1 VRRHAGALVGYDCPM
16 SANLAAFVPASAARH
31 PDRPALRLADLELS
45 YAQLDDGSARVAGL
59 LRERGVGPGDRV
71 ALMLPNVPQFALAYY
86 GALRLGA
93 VVVPM
98 NVLLKRR
105 EVAFQ
110 MGDAGARLVFALDGM
125 HEHAAAGAEA
135 VGAECLPVAFGPF
148 EEALARAEPLAEL
161 APCAGADTAMVLYT
175 SGTTG
180 SPKGAELTHDNLR
193 INAEISAGLF
203 DLGPEDVSL
212 GVLPL
217 FHSFGQTCG
226 LNAAML
232 SGTCLTLLPRFDPA
246 QALELLDRHRVTICL
261 GVPTMYAAMLD
272 RVEEEMP
279 WQGRL
284 KVCVSGG
291 SAMPLAVLRRCEEV
305 FACPLLEGY
314 GLSETSPVASFNQPG
329 RPHKHGSIGTPLEGV
344 EMKVVDPGDRELP
357 AGEIGEI
364 VIRGHN
370 VMKAYYDQPEATA
383 RTMRGGWLHT
393 GDLARVDEEGY
404 FFIVDRL
411 KDMIIRGGL
420 NVYPSEVEEVLH
432 EHPAVL
438 EAAVVPVP
446 HTLLGEDVG
455 AAVVLRDGARA
466 VAKELRSFVRD
477 EIAAYKYPRHVWFVA
492 ALPKGA
498 TGKVLKREIQV
509 PDEVLAA
516 AAR

>member
-1 VRRHAGALVGYDCPM
+1 M

-31 PDRPALRLADLELS
+31 PDRPALRLAELELT

-59 LRERGVGPGDRV
+59 LRERGIEPGDRV

-110 MGDAGARLVFALDGM
+110 MGDAGARLVFALEGM

-148 EEALARAEPLAEL
+148 EEALARAEPLVDL
-161 APCAGADTAMVLYT
+161 APDGGETAMILYT

-180 SPKGAELTHDNLR
+180 TPKGAELTHDNLR

-203 DLGPEDVSL
+203 SLGPEDVSL

-246 QALELLDRHRVTICL
+246 QALELLESHRVTICL

-272 RVEEEMP
+272 RVGEEMP
-279 WQGRL
+279 WQGQL

-329 RPHKHGSIGTPLEGV
+329 QPHKPGSIGTPLEGV
-344 EMKVVDPGDRELP
+344 EMKVVDDRDRELP
-357 AGEIGEI
+357 PGEVGEI
-364 VIRGHN
+364 VIRGNN
-370 VMKAYYDQPEATA
+370 VMKAYFGQPEVTAT
-383 RTMRGGWLHT
+383 TMRGGWLHT
-393 GDLARVDEEGY
+393 GDLAHVDEEGY

-420 NVYPSEVEEVLH
+420 NVYPREVEEVLQ

-455 AAVVLRDGARA
+455 AAVVLRDGAQA
-466 VAKELRSFVRD
+466 DAKELRAFVRD
-477 EIAAYKYPRHVWFVA
+477 EIAAYKYPRHVWFVD
-492 ALPKGA
+492 ALPKDPI
-498 TGKVLKREIQV
+498 GKVRKREIQV

-516 AAR
+516 ATR

>member
-1 VRRHAGALVGYDCPM
+1 M

-31 PDRPALRLADLELS
+31 PDRPALRLGDLELS
-45 YAQLDDGSARVAGL
+45 YAQLDEGSARVAGM
-59 LRERGVGPGDRV
+59 LRERGIEPGDRIAV
-71 ALMLPNVPQFALAYY
+71 MLPNLPQFALAYY

-93 VVVPM
+93 IVVPM
-98 NVLLKRR
+98 NVLLKQR

-125 HEHAAAGAEA
+125 HEHAAAGAAA

-148 EEALARAEPLAEL
+148 EELLARSEPLTEL
-161 APCAGADTAMVLYT
+161 APCDGSDTAMILYT

-203 DLGPEDVSL
+203 SLGPDDVSL
-212 GVLPL
+212 GALPL

-246 QALELLDRHRVTICL
+246 QALELLDQHKVTICL

-272 RVEEEMP
+272 RVGEQMP

-284 KVCVSGG
+284 KVCISGG
-291 SAMPLAVLRRCEEV
+291 SAMPLGVLRRCEEV

-329 RPHKHGSIGTPLEGV
+329 RPHKHGSIGTPLNGV
-344 EMKVVDPGDRELP
+344 EMKVVDTEDRELP
-357 AGEIGEI
+357 AGEVGEI
-364 VIRGHN
+364 VIRGNN
-370 VMKAYYDQPEATA
+370 VMKGYHGDPQATA
-383 RTMRGGWLHT
+383 HTMRGGWLHT

-420 NVYPSEVEEVLH
+420 NVYPREVEEVLE

-438 EAAVVPVP
+438 EAAVVAVP
-446 HTLLGEDVG
+446 HTLLGQEVG
-455 AAVVLRDGARA
+455 AAVVLRDGMQAD
-466 VAKELRSFVRD
+466 AKELRFFVRD
-477 EIAAYKYPRHVWFVA
+477 EIAAYKYPRHVWFVDE
-492 ALPKGA
+492 LPKGPI
-498 TGKVLKREIQV
+498 GKVLKREVQV

-516 AAR
+516 ATR